1 MFKKNLD
8 IIRNVAYVCKLVF
21 IRKNNVNL
29 GSLKFSST
37 LFFEVLFLTTANEIV
52 ARCYSCNLSMCLIMQ
67 YIIIFKSTFQLQ
79 IIKIKKNS
87 FLFFYEY
94 LNKSIICF
102 LYKNKKQFK
111 KEVQLQK
118 QK

>member
-52 ARCYSCNLSMCLIMQ
+52 ARCYSCNLSVFDNAIH
-67 YIIIFKSTFQLQ
+67 YYFKSTFQLQ

-87 FLFFYEY
+87 FYFFM
-94 LNKSIICF
+94 SI
-102 LYKNKKQFK
+102 
-111 KEVQLQK
+111 
-118 QK
+118 

>member
-21 IRKNNVNL
+21 IQKNNVNL

-52 ARCYSCNLSMCLIMQ
+52 ARCYSCNLSVCLIMQ

-87 FLFFYEY
+87 FYFFM
-94 LNKSIICF
+94 SI
-102 LYKNKKQFK
+102 
-111 KEVQLQK
+111 
-118 QK
+118 